1 MTRYSFITAILLCC
15 TLTASAQRKHKVRT
29 APKTSKTAK
38 AAKNT
43 LPGVSQAQKQLF
55 DEMMDNTQK
64 LFVIDSIVIDKAAA
78 LTAIPQPN
86 DLGKTM
92 AYNAYFNDQSLP
104 GVYLYVNGFEN
115 KCYYVV
121 NDTLGNSRMMMREKL
136 NNKWGEPQLVKGIG
150 TQYKH
155 INYPFMT
162 SDGETLYF
170 AAKSEEGLG
179 GYDIYVTRFDSDE
192 GTFLE
197 AENVGLPYNSFSDDY
212 LFCIDDIHNFAWFAT
227 TRNQPE
233 GKACVYT
240 IKTSGTR
247 VNYKIEAY
255 DDEEMQNLAKLSSIS
270 ATWPNL
276 EKRKAAL
283 AQLNALRKKGT
294 RANAAIT
301 AIPFFVNDHKTCQS
315 ANDFVTAAG
324 QKLYPQ
330 WQVLIKLRAELETA
344 LNSLRVQYHN
354 ADSNGKQALT
364 QRITTAEGNLQH
376 TIKDIVNI
384 ETQIRKAENSTS
396 K

>member
-15 TLTASAQRKHKVRT
+15 TLTASAQRKHQVRT

-64 LFVIDSIVIDKAAA
+64 LFVIDSIVVDKAAA
-78 LTAIPQPN
+78 LTAIPQSN

-92 AYNAYFNDQSLP
+92 AYNAYFNDESLP

-115 KCYYVV
+115 KCYYAV
-121 NDTLGNSRMMMREKL
+121 NDALGNSHMMMREKL

-247 VNYKIEAY
+247 VNYQIEAY

-276 EKRKAAL
+276 EKRNAAL
-283 AQLNALRKKGT
+283 TQLNALREKGT
-294 RANAAIT
+294 KPNAAIT
-301 AIPFFVNDHKTCQS
+301 AMTFFVNDNKACQS

-364 QRITTAEGNLQH
+364 QRITTAEGNLQQ

>member
-15 TLTASAQRKHKVRT
+15 TLTASAQRKHQVRT

-43 LPGVSQAQKQLF
+43 LPGVSEAQKQLF

-64 LFVIDSIVIDKAAA
+64 LFVIDSIVVDKAAA
-78 LTAIPQPN
+78 LTAIPQSN

-104 GVYLYVNGFEN
+104 GVYHYVNGFEN
-115 KCYYVV
+115 KCYYAV
-121 NDTLGNSRMMMREKL
+121 NDALGNSHMMMREKL

-247 VNYKIEAY
+247 VNYQIEAY

-276 EKRKAAL
+276 EKRNAAL
-283 AQLNALRKKGT
+283 TQLNALREKGT
-294 RANAAIT
+294 KPNAAIT
-301 AIPFFVNDHKTCQS
+301 AMTFFVNDNKACQS

-344 LNSLRVQYHN
+344 LDSLRVQYHN

-364 QRITTAEGNLQH
+364 QRITTAEGNLQQ